1 LYNNYAGIP
10 VVGVY
15 WWLPSQNLAL
25 IAEINQD
32 KAFAPA
38 DRLAIN
44 ILILGFLS
52 SGILLIAIYLFSR
65 QITRPILA
73 INATAARLAEGDLN
87 QTAPIMTEDEVG
99 VLAQTFNKMAK
110 QLESSFH
117 KLGEY
122 SQTLEQ
128 KVEERTQEL
137 SQTLAHLQTTQAEL
151 IQSEKMA
158 ALGQLTA
165 SVAHEVNTPLGVIR
179 SATGNII
186 ATLNILLPQL
196 PILMQRLNPTQ
207 QAAFIALVNTSLQQQ
222 QSLSTKEERQL
233 RRRLQTELDALGT
246 ANAQE
251 IADQF
256 ALLRIET
263 SLEVYQPLLE
273 SPDCDEILQVAYRLV
288 QQSQNAISIQEEV
301 DRAAKIVFALKTYSH
316 QSQSEE
322 KSLIQISDGIE
333 IALTLYQSRLKQGI
347 EVIRNYEPVPYL
359 LCDPDA
365 LTQVWVNLI
374 DNAIYAIGKEGTL
387 EIAIASR
394 AGQIV
399 VEITNSGAAIPD
411 EIMSR
416 LFEPFFTTKPRGEGS
431 GLGLDIVR
439 QIVQKH
445 GGDIQVSSQI
455 GKTKFS
461 VSLPFDFFLDT

>member
-1 LYNNYAGIP
+1 
-10 VVGVY
+10 
-15 WWLPSQNLAL
+15 
-25 IAEINQD
+25 
-32 KAFAPA
+32 
-38 DRLAIN
+38 
-44 ILILGFLS
+44 
-52 SGILLIAIYLFSR
+52 
-65 QITRPILA
+65 
-73 INATAARLAEGDLN
+73 
-87 QTAPIMTEDEVG
+87 
-99 VLAQTFNKMAK
+99 MAK

-186 ATLNILLPQL
+186 ATLNVLLPQL
-196 PILMQRLNPTQ
+196 PLLMQRLNPKQ
-207 QAAFIALVNTSLQQQ
+207 QDAFIALVNTSLQQQ

-233 RRRLQTELDALGT
+233 RRRLQTELEALGI
-246 ANAQE
+246 AKVQAQE
-251 IADQF
+251 IADQL
-256 ALLRIET
+256 ALLRIES
-263 SLEVYQPLLE
+263 SLESYQPLLE
-273 SPDCDEILQVAYRLV
+273 APDCDEILQVAYRLV
-288 QQSQNAISIQEEV
+288 QQSQNAISIQQEV

-316 QSQSEE
+316 RSSEAGE

-333 IALTLYQSRLKQGI
+333 IALPLYQNRLKQGI
-347 EVIRNYEPVPYL
+347 EVIRKYEPVPDL

-374 DNAIYAIGKEGTL
+374 DNAIYAIDKTGTL
-387 EIAIASR
+387 EIAIATQ

-411 EIMSR
+411 EVMPR

-445 GGDIQVSSQI
+445 DGNIHARNHCGGVAFLVIIPLPESTNQRLEISSTQ
-455 GKTKFS
+455 
-461 VSLPFDFFLDT
+461 D